1 MKKKPQESAQKT
13 AVDRVKAR
21 ISPAMP
27 CVNADKEGY
36 CTGPCEGSLCFKC
49 ASYQPVKPAAVVPKV
64 VQSSALTVRDVAL
77 EAPDY
82 TSPAECI
89 SFDLGMARKLATAS
103 IYYLVRA
110 GWRLARERQG
120 MEHGAWIDFCQNH
133 VGISVETARRYI
145 EFYKA
150 TVGEW
155 RAKNHQPTMVTE
167 LTDKMIAAATADIKS
182 TTATGAMIELGV
194 MKRTKWGGDRTERAA
209 ANGHTVGRKPKDVAA
224 ALKAV
229 TENEAVLWAS
239 SKGALDTLVQLDAER
254 DVFRRLTNDHLATVS
269 GILADLAK
277 KAAEILKQ
285 RLSGKITATL
295 DTAEAVRI
303 IEKGL

>member
-1 MKKKPQESAQKT
+1 MKKKKNPKT
-13 AVDRVKAR
+13 TPAVAYVKEKF
-21 ISPAMP
+21 SPKVP
-27 CVNADKEGY
+27 CVNADAEGY

-64 VQSSALTVRDVAL
+64 VQSSALTVRDAAL
-77 EAPDY
+77 ETPDY

-89 SFDLGMARKLATAS
+89 SFDLGMAKRCATAS

-110 GWRLARERQG
+110 GWRLAFERQG
-120 MEHGAWIDFCQNH
+120 MEHGAWLAFCQNH

-155 RAKNHQPTMVTE
+155 RAKNHLPTMVTE

-194 MKRTKWGGDRTERAA
+194 MKRTKWGGKREGAG
-209 ANGHTVGRKPKDVAA
+209 NKKKDVAA
-224 ALKAV
+224 ELKAV

-239 SKGALDTLVQLDAER
+239 AKGSLDTLVQLDAER

-269 GILADLAK
+269 GILADLST
-277 KAAEILKQ
+277 KAAKLLAD
-285 RLSGKITATL
+285 RMGK
-295 DTAEAVRI
+295 
-303 IEKGL
+303 